1 MFDTLLILLDVFFPY
16 IRYPFFLMIFII
28 SALTI
33 YLLLNIKTTYHRA
46 HYTMIVSVVVLCI
59 FQAIPVSEDR
69 KNEQLEKA
77 EKLLQIVEKEKHNT
91 TVVLKLSAKL
101 RRSTTAMLKKGYFNF
116 SNVYTISTIR
126 HDLEFAISKKERF
139 KPLVNVKPETIKA
152 SVQPPQKQA
161 KTEKPEPE
169 HIVLK
174 EVPIVQAEQEINT
187 ESASEAVALEPITT
201 AEVHEIST
209 EYLDQPT
216 VVVNEPNHV
225 DSIE

>member
-16 IRYPFFLMIFII
+16 IRYPFFVMICII

-33 YLLLNIKTTYHRA
+33 YLLLNIKTTFHRV

-77 EKLLQIVEKEKHNT
+77 EKLLQVVENDKHYTND
-91 TVVLKLSAKL
+91 VQKLSAKL
-101 RRSTTAMLKKGYFNF
+101 RRSTTAMLEKGYFNF

-126 HDLEFAISKKERF
+126 HDLKLAISKNERF
-139 KPLVNVKPETIKA
+139 NPLVSIKHETIKA
-152 SVQPPQKQA
+152 SVQPLQEQA
-161 KTEKPEPE
+161 KTAKPEPK
-169 HIVLK
+169 HIILK
-174 EVPIVQAEQEINT
+174 EAPIVQAEQEINT

-216 VVVNEPNHV
+216 VVVDEPNHV
-225 DSIE
+225 DLIE

>member
-33 YLLLNIKTTYHRA
+33 YLMLNIKTTYHRA

-69 KNEQLEKA
+69 KKEQLEKA
-77 EKLLQIVEKEKHNT
+77 EKLLQVVVIDKHYT
-91 TVVLKLSAKL
+91 SDVQKLSAKL

-116 SNVYTISTIR
+116 SNVYTLSSIR
-126 HDLEFAISKKERF
+126 HDLEFAIAKKERF
-139 KPLVNVKPETIKA
+139 KPLMNVKNETIKA
-152 SVQPPQKQA
+152 SVQPQQKQA
-161 KTEKPEPE
+161 TTEKPEPK
-169 HIVLK
+169 HIILK
-174 EVPIVQAEQEINT
+174 EVPIVQAEQEINA
-187 ESASEAVALEPITT
+187 ESASEAVASEPITT
-201 AEVHEIST
+201 AEVPEIST
-209 EYLDQPT
+209 ENLDQPT
-216 VVVNEPNHV
+216 VVVDEPNHV